1 MKYLNSRITYSIT
14 LYVLIMVLLFTIK
27 PRFIFKDD
35 GSIKPYGVND
45 SNSGETSEHNKTIY
59 SLGVI
64 SISAAIVAFYLFCII
79 DVVFK

>member
-27 PRFIFKDD
+27 PKFIFKED
-35 GSIKPYGVND
+35 GSIKGYGVND
-45 SNSGETSEHNKTIY
+45 KDKTIY

-79 DVVFK
+79 DVVFKS